1 MDHFIRMTNIFRL
14 LSLIFVLAIL
24 TLAGCGQSVE
34 KGGVINMQNLMP
46 TEIAGWKADAATE
59 LYDRETIFDYM
70 DGAGEVYRMYDYRE
84 MAVRRFVNPTQP
96 GIVVEIFDMG
106 SSKDAFGIF
115 SHSRDEEVR
124 VPGQGAEYRTGMF
137 YFWKDK
143 YFVSIVTE
151 KETPETK
158 EALCEMAAAID
169 LKIKSKGAK
178 PDILECLPD
187 QNLSASSVRYFHL
200 YTSLNYHYYLSDQNI
215 LMLSDKT
222 DAVLGIYQ
230 PDAAYLTC
238 IRYPDNDL
246 AAKAF
251 TSFSDA
257 YIPEAGGSGIAQ
269 TENGKWVVSEPYER
283 YILLVFDAT
292 SESYGR
298 ELIAETK
305 KRLSEI

>member
-1 MDHFIRMTNIFRL
+1 MDRFIRMTGICRL
-14 LSLIFVLAIL
+14 LFCILVLVISIF
-24 TLAGCGQSVE
+24 AGCGQSVE
-34 KGGVINMQNLMP
+34 KGGGINMQNLIP
-46 TEIAGWKADAATE
+46 IEIAGWKADAATE
-59 LYDRETIFDYM
+59 SYDRETIFDYM

-84 MAVRRFVNPTQP
+84 MAVRRFVNPGQP
-96 GIVVEIFDMG
+96 GIVIELFDMG
-106 SSKDAFGIF
+106 SSEDAYGIF
-115 SHSRDEEVR
+115 SHSRDNEEI
-124 VPGQGAEYRTGMF
+124 VPGQGAEYRTGML

-158 EALCEMAAAID
+158 EALYEMAAVID

-178 PDILECLPD
+178 PDILDCLPD
-187 QNLSASSVRYFHL
+187 QNLSASSVRFFHL

-230 PDAAYLTC
+230 PDATYLTC

-246 AAKAF
+246 AAKAL
-251 TSFSDA
+251 TSFIDA
-257 YIPEAGGSGIAQ
+257 YIPEAGESGVAQ
-269 TENGKWVVSEPYER
+269 TENGKWVVSEPYGQ

-292 SESYGR
+292 SELYGR

-305 KRLSEI
+305 KRLLEI